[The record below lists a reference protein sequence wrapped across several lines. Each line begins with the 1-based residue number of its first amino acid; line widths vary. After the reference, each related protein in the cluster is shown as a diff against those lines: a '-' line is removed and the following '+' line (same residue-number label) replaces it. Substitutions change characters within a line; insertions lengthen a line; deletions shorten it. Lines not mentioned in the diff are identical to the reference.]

1 MQTLKTLYRKKAV
14 LRKKFLAFIP
24 LVLLCLIGG
33 ALCKTS
39 TFFKAFGDAE
49 TADTALNESVYDQLS
64 KLDLDALERYVN
76 SLDLPTDEPL
86 TQRLIAYI
94 EGEKISYD
102 SLFKG
107 LIGVFVGDVS
117 DLLPS
122 FATIAAISLLCGVF
136 SAIKSTSVSKNG
148 EHTAFLI
155 AFSAVLVPVLS
166 VLTICFNSARG
177 ALNAIDTQI
186 QLIFPVLLTLMS
198 VGGAT
203 ATAAVYTPSVA
214 FLSTSIIALSKNV
227 LFPIA
232 VTIAAF
238 SVASNLSADLK
249 LNRFCGFFK
258 SVYKWLTGLTAAV
271 FGVFFSVQGI
281 SGAIYDGA
289 LKRAAKYA
297 IGSGIPVVGGFLAGG
312 FDLAL
317 YGSALIKSAI
327 GYLGVVL
334 LAAIL
339 LKALVCLIAANV
351 LLRFTAAVTQPLGDT
366 RISDYLTETADTVN
380 LCLASVLL
388 AAFMYFL
395 MLLLCVCFTETV
407 F

>member
-1 MQTLKTLYRKKAV
+1 MQTLRTLQRGKVSFY
-14 LRKKFLAFIP
+14 KKFIAFIP
-24 LVLLCLIGG
+24 LVCACLIGVSF
-33 ALCKTS
+33 CKTRL
-39 TFFKAFGDAE
+39 FIKVFGDAE
-49 TADTALNESVYDQLS
+49 SGDAALNESIYEQLT
-64 KLDLDALERYVN
+64 KLDLESLEKYVD
-76 SLDLPTDEPL
+76 SLDLPNESPL
-86 TQRLIAYI
+86 TERLIQYI
-94 EGEKISYD
+94 KGEKISYE

-107 LIGVFVGDVS
+107 LINVFVGDVD

-136 SAIKSTSVSKNG
+136 SAIKSTNISKNG

-155 AFSAVLVPVLS
+155 GFSAVLVPVLS
-166 VLTICFNSARG
+166 VLTVCFNGARE
-177 ALNAIDTQI
+177 ALNAIDTQV

-203 ATAAVYTPSVA
+203 AAAAVYTPAVA

-227 LFPIA
+227 LFPIV

-238 SVASNLSADLK
+238 SVASNLSSDLK

-271 FGVFFSVQGI
+271 FGVFFSIQGI
-281 SGAIYDGA
+281 SGAIYDNA

-317 YGSALIKSAI
+317 YGSTLIKSAV

-334 LAAIL
+334 LAAVL
-339 LKALVCLIAANV
+339 LKPLVRLIAANV

-366 RISDYLTETADTVN
+366 RISDFLSESADTLN
-380 LCLASVLL
+380 LCLAGVLL

-395 MLLLCVCFTETV
+395 MIVLCVLCTEV
-407 F
+407 SF